1 MARCKLTN
9 MNLRNIRK
17 TREYQCLL
25 IDLVKTGVVGKSA
38 AEGLLGYTIPEGL
51 LGDTTPA
58 TPSDDDDNG
67 GEEEAESRLI
77 TIVAEAG
84 RRGIFESFDYD
95 LSNGDTVDD
104 VLAAANDHWPDGDY
118 GIPFNTVRNLTPN
131 QEGEISVNDTT
142 YTAGAPVESFEAD
155 MVVIVTHEQAADD
168 TEE

>member
-51 LGDTTPA
+51 LGDTTPV
-58 TPSDDDDNG
+58 TSPDED
-67 GEEEAESRLI
+67 EEEPQPRMI
-77 TIVAEAG
+77 TVASEAG
-84 RRGIFESFDYD
+84 RGIWDSFEYD
-95 LSNGDTVDD
+95 LSNGDTIDD
-104 VLAAANDHWPDGDY
+104 VLAAANNHWSDGDY
-118 GIPFNTVRNLTPN
+118 GAPFNTVKNLTPN
-131 QEGEISVNDTT
+131 QKGEISINDTT
-142 YTAGAPVESFEAD
+142 YTVGAPVESFEAD
-155 MVVIVTHEQAADD
+155 MVVIVTHVQAADD